1 MSRLDVNRP
10 AVSNPTI
17 CAPTVAPDE
26 RAVPIPGSRSKR
38 IAFFGF
44 YGRHNFGDDLFGYL
58 LQAICARI
66 PGVRPLIVGASPQ
79 KELTNQFNLPIARGL
94 WTHPGIFG
102 AAVRTLTYLSALMRS
117 HAVVFG
123 GGSLFGADASIVFAK
138 LIVFAGIRLDKP
150 VAAVGVSIGPFRTA
164 ERRRAFLEIIRRI
177 PHIAVRDEAS
187 ISAVAETKN
196 IPPPNLGDLAFSL
209 PAIYTPKRATNRKRT
224 LVVSVHLREY
234 TDTVLAILAEVD
246 SRRLVDEIIFASL
259 DDESLAV
266 TGDIA
271 RIFVPLNVSIDRF
284 KYGDSITEVIDLV
297 ASASC
302 VVTSKLHGA
311 IVSYVY
317 DIPALLFCYQRKC
330 AEFLSDNT
338 LPGPRETH
346 PSDDVCIEH
355 VTALLTSSSPPR
367 KYQHAQLHLGQFI
380 DFLSAM
386 ADAPQRA
393 IVTTVKV

>member
-1 MSRLDVNRP
+1 MSRLDANRP
-10 AVSNPTI
+10 TVSKPII
-17 CAPTVAPDE
+17 CAPAVAPDE
-26 RAVPIPGSRSKR
+26 RALPIPDRRSKR

-58 LQAICARI
+58 LQEICARI

-79 KELTNQFNLPIARGL
+79 KELTNQFHLPIARGL
-94 WTHPGIFG
+94 WTRPGILG

-123 GGSLFGADASIVFAK
+123 GGSLFGADASVGFAK
-138 LIVFAGIRLDKP
+138 LIVFAGTRLNKP

-164 ERRRAFLEIIRRI
+164 ERRQAFLEIIQRI
-177 PHIAVRDEAS
+177 SHIAVRDEAS
-187 ISAVAETKN
+187 ISAAVETKN
-196 IPPPNLGDLAFSL
+196 VPPSNLGDLAFSL
-209 PAIYTPKRATNRKRT
+209 PAIYTPKRTTNSKRT

-246 SRRLVDEIIFASL
+246 SRSLVDEIIFASL
-259 DDESLAV
+259 DDESIAV

-271 RIFVPLNVSIDRF
+271 RIFVPLNVSINRF

-317 DIPALLFCYQRKC
+317 DIPTLLFCYQRKC
-330 AEFLSDNT
+330 AEFLSDNA

-346 PSDDVCIEH
+346 PSDDVCIER

-367 KYQHAQLHLGQFI
+367 KYQRAQLHLGQFI
-380 DFLSAM
+380 EFLSAM
-386 ADAPQRA
+386 VDATQRT
-393 IVTTVKV
+393 IVSTVNV